1 MGAFDNVISTLQDH
15 PWAVGGAVIVG
26 LFLLRGSGGGGGGGT
41 TDYSA
46 SLASMQIA
54 TDANVALAGIQA
66 QRDAVALQAKRDIV
80 LGAQDYAKHDRTA
93 SISQNIAL
101 ADNSRMVT
109 EMNSQVGLA
118 ALQNVL
124 GYKTALKDLENQRVA
139 LGNVEILG
147 MADINATR
155 EVNLAGIASSE
166 RIGIRALDTDLE
178 SMRIGLPFQERM
190 HYQEQE
196 TVRNL
201 AWRQKQ
207 IAKAGFMSNIF
218 GGIIDGGFNL
228 LSKALPTGGIK

>member
-1 MGAFDNVISTLQDH
+1 
-15 PWAVGGAVIVG
+15 
-26 LFLLRGSGGGGGGGT
+26 
-41 TDYSA
+41 
-46 SLASMQIA
+46 
-54 TDANVALAGIQA
+54 
-66 QRDAVALQAKRDIV
+66 
-80 LGAQDYAKHDRTA
+80 
-93 SISQNIAL
+93 
-101 ADNSRMVT
+101 
-109 EMNSQVGLA
+109 MNSQVGLA